1 MVATGSVGVAL
12 ILTLFLREYS
22 VERKT
27 VYGADVKNA
36 MDSANTLT
44 EEDETARQA

>member
-1 MVATGSVGVAL
+1 MVATGLVGVAL

-27 VYGADVKNA
+27 VYGADVENA
-36 MDSANTLT
+36 VDSANTLT
-44 EEDETARQA
+44 DEGEAA